1 MRILFSEIEHFVM
14 ALKTVCSLKKN
25 RIVNERKFRIVD
37 SVIKLLKYCCY
48 GKAQW
53 LFFHFPNILLVN
65 IHTSSCQDEAF
76 RQACE
81 EGHFDI
87 VIWLYSIGEIDIHA
101 RENYAFTLLIMV
113 NWS

>member
-48 GKAQW
+48 GKAQ
-53 LFFHFPNILLVN
+53 
-65 IHTSSCQDEAF
+65 
-76 RQACE
+76 
-81 EGHFDI
+81 
-87 VIWLYSIGEIDIHA
+87 
-101 RENYAFTLLIMV
+101 
-113 NWS
+113 